1 MMMMMTALVCLQAK
15 HVAGLPAA
23 AEGRQILLR
32 LLHQQLQQE
41 EVEETA
47 AAARCHAG
55 VAAFHDQA
63 LLLHCAPVDAMITS
77 TVSFHLHNHD
87 STRVATG
94 IIDLAAQLRRPSPS
108 VLSFVLGAGAVLS
121 LTLHHRLLV
130 PRSSCSCLIIPGL
143 MLNCLRMVPTHP
155 PVVTQEGNSQS
166 SSSFIT
172 IEKGT
177 ISRHRPPSDNLLIT
191 DDDEGDNSGMPTTT
205 MALEEELE
213 VEDEF
218 LAKLEADHH
227 SYDLDALIKD
237 LYL

>member
-1 MMMMMTALVCLQAK
+1 MMMMALVCLQAK

-41 EVEETA
+41 EEEEETA
-47 AAARCHAG
+47 AAARCQAG
-55 VAAFHDQA
+55 VASFHDQV

-143 MLNCLRMVPTHP
+143 MLNCLRMMVPTHP
-155 PVVTQEGNSQS
+155 PAVTQEDNSQS
-166 SSSFIT
+166 SSCFIT

-177 ISRHRPPSDNLLIT
+177 ISRRRPPSDNLLTT
-191 DDDEGDNSGMPTTT
+191 DDDEGDDISKPTTM
-205 MALEEELE
+205 MALEEEQE

-218 LAKLEADHH
+218 LAKLEAEHH
-227 SYDLDALIKD
+227 SCDLDALIKD